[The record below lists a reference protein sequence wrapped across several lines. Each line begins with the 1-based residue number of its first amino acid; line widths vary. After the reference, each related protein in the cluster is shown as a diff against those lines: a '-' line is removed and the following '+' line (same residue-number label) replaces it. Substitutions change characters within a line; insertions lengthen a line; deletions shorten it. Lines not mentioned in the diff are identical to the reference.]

1 MSIELINK
9 TPYLATAWDY
19 LNANGEAYGVSLI
32 RGCFL
37 LKKDPDSE
45 QWQLQKADDQGEI
58 FSQDQ
63 FNGEPGKSS
72 LQYETDYVS
81 YKSGTDIIA
90 NATAR
95 TPKGVKKPFWGCG
108 IKVTDGKGKTLIN
121 KILRVSG
128 KRIWKKNLV
137 GWSLEDPVP
146 CKEVK
151 IRYENTY
158 GGAAIKY
165 DKNGEVVSIKK
176 LNKYNPVGVG
186 NIHYTDT
193 SHAHIAPQIESLDE
207 PLGSALDESKPH
219 GFGFIARGWQ
229 PRLAL
234 AGTYDEKW
242 LKEKHPLLPD
252 DFNIEHNRSAST
264 GMALPYYL
272 KGGEKIILKHFLF
285 DDVLVSFKLPSY
297 RFLSGLVLEDGG
309 PLLQPLELDTVLLDI
324 EHEDIE
330 QWRIYLSWRGQHI
343 LPITA
348 THLELFGINEEENK
362 NEENI

>member
-9 TPYLATAWDY
+9 TPYLTTAWDY
-19 LNANGEAYGVSLI
+19 LNTKGGIYGVSLI
-32 RGCFL
+32 RGRFL
-37 LKKDPDSE
+37 LKKESGNE
-45 QWQLQKADDQGEI
+45 WLLQMDDDQGEI

-63 FNGEPGKSS
+63 FYGEPGESS
-72 LQYETDYVS
+72 LQYETDYIS

-90 NATAR
+90 NAVAR
-95 TPKGVKKPFWGCG
+95 SPQGLKKPFWGCG
-108 IKVTDGKGKTLIN
+108 IKVVDSNNKTLIN
-121 KILRVSG
+121 KILSVSG
-128 KRIWKKNLV
+128 KRIWKKTLL
-137 GWSLEDPVP
+137 GWSLQEPIP
-146 CKEVK
+146 CNEVK

-165 DKNGEVVSIKK
+165 NKKGEVASIKK

-193 SHAHIAPQIESLDE
+193 THAHVAPQIESLDE

-234 AGTYDEKW
+234 AGTYDDNW

-252 DFNIEHNRSAST
+252 DFNIEHNRSASA
-264 GMALPYYL
+264 GMALPNYL
-272 KGGEKIILKHFLF
+272 NGGEKIILKNFLF
-285 DDVLVSFKLPSY
+285 KDTLVSFKLPQY
-297 RFLSGLVLEDGG
+297 RFFSSLILEDGE
-309 PLLQPLELDTVLLDI
+309 PIIQPLELDTILLDI
-324 EHEDIE
+324 EHENTD

-343 LPITA
+343 LPTSA
-348 THLELFGINEEENK
+348 THLELFGIDEAKNNEK
-362 NEENI
+362 ENI